1 MRNVAL
7 LWLPLLCRLRVGRAD
22 SFLAV
27 FKRPFAGFC
36 QKEKPPS
43 LPPVFFKQKLSR
55 PCELLRS
62 VSTVALSLG
71 NWLSEVAREL
81 LEVSLLLIKWNSWIG
96 NRFQILCDSSS
107 FLHNLCD
114 SKASSAMCLCSSP
127 WIQGNQGLGT
137 HTWSPSGHCHST
149 AFAFPGAQNVNNA
162 HGAGFP
168 TAACLGSSLCSDPVN
183 IVSLRA
189 EHHLYVPPINE
200 VMVQIPYTYEVL
212 VWKIIIWEN
221 QHAQLPYFLQQGKLA
236 VLIYPLKRKG
246 FFLHKSIFSI
256 SSGQTDALGS
266 GFCQAQL
273 QMYQAVVH
281 PCLQG
286 NEYGLQ
292 QKLFWEMFWS
302 LPPLETGFQLRGL
315 ASLISIY

>member
-36 QKEKPPS
+36 QKEKPASLPPS
-43 LPPVFFKQKLSR
+43 LPFFFKQKLSR

-114 SKASSAMCLCSSP
+114 SKASSAMCPCSSLC
-127 WIQGNQGLGT
+127 IHGNQGLGT
-137 HTWSPSGHCHST
+137 HTHTGSPTGRCHSVPW
-149 AFAFPGAQNVNNA
+149 AFPGAQSVTNA
-162 HGAGFP
+162 HGDGFR
-168 TAACLGSSLCSDPVN
+168 TAASLGSSLCSDQY
-183 IVSLRA
+183 ILCHSEQDISCLC
-189 EHHLYVPPINE
+189 LLLMKSWY
-200 VMVQIPYTYEVL
+200 
-212 VWKIIIWEN
+212 K
-221 QHAQLPYFLQQGKLA
+221 FLTFMKCWFGK
-236 VLIYPLKRKG
+236 
-246 FFLHKSIFSI
+246 
-256 SSGQTDALGS
+256 
-266 GFCQAQL
+266 
-273 QMYQAVVH
+273 
-281 PCLQG
+281 
-286 NEYGLQ
+286 
-292 QKLFWEMFWS
+292 
-302 LPPLETGFQLRGL
+302 
-315 ASLISIY
+315 

>member
-43 LPPVFFKQKLSR
+43 LPPGFFKQKLSR

-127 WIQGNQGLGT
+127 CIQANQRLGT
-137 HTWSPSGHCHST
+137 HAWSPTGHCHSIP
-149 AFAFPGAQNVNNA
+149 FAFPGAQNVNNA
-162 HGAGFP
+162 HGDEFP

-183 IVSLRA
+183 VVSLRA
-189 EHHLYVPPINE
+189 EHCFYVPPIIE
-200 VMVQIPYTYEVL
+200 VVVQIPYIYRVL
-212 VWKIIIWEN
+212 VWKIIFRRITMHSFATFYN
-221 QHAQLPYFLQQGKLA
+221 QGDWQ
-236 VLIYPLKRKG
+236 
-246 FFLHKSIFSI
+246 
-256 SSGQTDALGS
+256 
-266 GFCQAQL
+266 C
-273 QMYQAVVH
+273 
-281 PCLQG
+281 
-286 NEYGLQ
+286 
-292 QKLFWEMFWS
+292 
-302 LPPLETGFQLRGL
+302 
-315 ASLISIY
+315 

>member
-43 LPPVFFKQKLSR
+43 LLPSCFFLSKKLSR

-114 SKASSAMCLCSSP
+114 SKASSAMCLCSSLC
-127 WIQGNQGLGT
+127 IHGNQGLGT
-137 HTWSPSGHCHST
+137 HTHTHGHPLDAAT
-149 AFAFPGAQNVNNA
+149 AFPLLF
-162 HGAGFP
+162 
-168 TAACLGSSLCSDPVN
+168 L
-183 IVSLRA
+183 
-189 EHHLYVPPINE
+189 EHR
-200 VMVQIPYTYEVL
+200 VL
-212 VWKIIIWEN
+212 TVLMEMDFLWL
-221 QHAQLPYFLQQGKLA
+221 LP
-236 VLIYPLKRKG
+236 
-246 FFLHKSIFSI
+246 
-256 SSGQTDALGS
+256 
-266 GFCQAQL
+266 
-273 QMYQAVVH
+273 
-281 PCLQG
+281 
-286 NEYGLQ
+286 
-292 QKLFWEMFWS
+292 
-302 LPPLETGFQLRGL
+302 
-315 ASLISIY
+315 